1 MEILTKEEKKEARRL
16 ARIERSKRMAN
27 RIEELRVAG
36 YGLYDAK
43 SIVAMEMELTVQVI
57 YSELRWMKTQNA

>member
-16 ARIERSKRMAN
+16 ARIERSKRMVN

-43 SIVAMEMELTVQVI
+43 SIVAMEMGLTVQVI
-57 YSELRWMKTQNA
+57 YSELRWMRTQNV

>member
-27 RIEELRVAG
+27 RIEELREAG

-43 SIVAMEMELTVQVI
+43 SIVAMEMGLTVQVI
-57 YSELRWMKTQNA
+57 YSELRWMKTQNV

>member
-16 ARIERSKRMAN
+16 ARIERSKRMSN
-27 RIEELRVAG
+27 RIEELRDAG

-43 SIVAMEMELTVQVI
+43 SIVAMEMGLTVQVI
-57 YSELRWMKTQNA
+57 YSELRWMKTQNV

>member
-16 ARIERSKRMAN
+16 ARIERSKRMVN
-27 RIEELRVAG
+27 RIEELRDSG

-43 SIVAMEMELTVQVI
+43 SIVAMEMGLTVQVI
-57 YSELRWMKTQNA
+57 YSELRWMKTQNV

>member
-16 ARIERSKRMAN
+16 ARIERSKRMAQ
-27 RIEELRVAG
+27 RIEELRDAG

-43 SIVAMEMELTVQVI
+43 SIVAMEMGLTVQVI
-57 YSELRWMKTQNA
+57 YGELRWMNTQNV